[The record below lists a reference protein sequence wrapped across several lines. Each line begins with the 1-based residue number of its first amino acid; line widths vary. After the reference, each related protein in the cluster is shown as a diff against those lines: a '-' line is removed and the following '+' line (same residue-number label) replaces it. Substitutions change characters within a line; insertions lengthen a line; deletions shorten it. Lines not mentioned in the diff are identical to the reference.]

1 MEESLVDIDV
11 NIPEDL
17 LKKFDIYVVK
27 PSYPG
32 DRSEAIRNLILA
44 EVLKRQG
51 KDKFFKKRHFNIPKN
66 CFILFALPSHEWQKL
81 EEWNK
86 RKETPQIAL
95 APNGE
100 VFLINEAGLA
110 KWNAKKVQRIRILVD
125 VHEKLKLRAEEK
137 NMDVT
142 DYVSSLVPG

>member
-1 MEESLVDIDV
+1 MIMEESLVDIDV

-17 LKKFDIYVVK
+17 LKKFDILVVK
-27 PSYPG
+27 SG

-44 EVLKRQG
+44 EVLKRRG
-51 KDKFFKKRHFNIPKN
+51 KDKFVNKRHFSIPKSS
-66 CFILFALPSHEWQKL
+66 FILFALPSHEWDKL
-81 EEWNK
+81 VEWK
-86 RKETPQIAL
+86 KKGQPIEISP

-100 VFLINEAGLA
+100 VFLLNEAGLA
-110 KWNAKKVQRIRILVD
+110 KWSAKKVQRIRILAD

-142 DYVSSLVPG
+142 DYVSSLVPR